1 MDGDGK
7 REGGRERRGTRNG
20 GVGGEEG
27 GRGGVDEDI
36 HDRRMTKVTQKRRQ
50 TGESFSKFKTPA
62 LPGMSGSSHRSDVLF
77 TDLTPVFWK

>member
-50 TGESFSKFKTPA
+50 TGKSFLRIQNARAPRNFS
-62 LPGMSGSSHRSDVLF
+62 LQSSL
-77 TDLTPVFWK
+77 